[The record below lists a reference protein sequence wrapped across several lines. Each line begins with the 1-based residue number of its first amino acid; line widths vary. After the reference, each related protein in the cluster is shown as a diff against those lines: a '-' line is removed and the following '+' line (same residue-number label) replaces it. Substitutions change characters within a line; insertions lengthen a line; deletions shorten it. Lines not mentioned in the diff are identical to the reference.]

1 MAINR
6 TPDKYKGF
14 TFDGVDSK
22 DFGVY
27 ISDTGAFNAPERD
40 VEMIEIPGRNG
51 AYALDKGRFG
61 NIEVTYNAFVATDS
75 ESDYVSGI
83 NALRNALA
91 SRKGYKRL
99 EDEFNPNEYR
109 MAVYKSGLKVSS
121 ISDQS
126 GEFTITFDCKPQRYL
141 KSGETAVTV
150 ARNAT
155 ITNPTLFDASP
166 LLEVYG
172 YGDITLGNGGTV
184 SIANDVLVGDVIVNN
199 GGRYSFTTEPYTESF
214 MYKDGYLEN
223 GDIITLAPS
232 DMHLNIATQA
242 SIASITASKTSGY
255 DVGVNAVKVNSNNA
269 SVAVAWPE
277 ETFTAGTS
285 KDLSAVVHVDIP
297 TINTS
302 GAIIAIDLSA
312 TISYNAANRRITR
325 TIQTPSVTA
334 YGTLIKSMR
343 TSADLGSITAYSTA
357 PAYTEPLYFDLDI
370 GEAYAIE
377 DGVPVSINNAVSFG
391 TVLPVLKPGA
401 NRITRSTT
409 VTDLII
415 TPRWWEV

>member
-1 MAINR
+1 MAVKEANSN
-6 TPDKYKGF
+6 YKSF
-14 TFDGVDSK
+14 TFNGISAADY
-22 DFGVY
+22 GVY
-27 ISDTGAFNAPERD
+27 VTDVNVFNSAERA
-40 VEMIEIPGRNG
+40 VEYITIPGRNG
-51 AYALDKGRFG
+51 SFALDHGRFE
-61 NIEVTYNAFVATDS
+61 NITVVYDCALGQGTDVDFATAI
-75 ESDYVSGI
+75 SDF
-83 NALRNALA
+83 RNALA
-91 SRKGYKRL
+91 SAKGYQRL
-99 EDEFNPNEYR
+99 EDDMNPDEYR
-109 MAVYKSGLKVSS
+109 MAVFAKGLDAPTLNQQTATFKV
-121 ISDQS
+121 
-126 GEFTITFDCKPQRYL
+126 EFNCKPQRYL
-141 KSGETAVTV
+141 KSGETAVIV
-150 ARNAT
+150 ARDAT

-172 YGDITLGNGGTV
+172 YGDITLGNGGVV
-184 SIANDVLVGDVIVNN
+184 SIADDVLVGDVIVNN

-214 MYKDGYLEN
+214 MYRDGYLEN

-232 DMHLNIATQA
+232 DMHLSIATQPN
-242 SIASITASKTSGY
+242 IASITASKTSGY

-277 ETFTAGTS
+277 ETFTVGTS

-312 TISYNAANRRITR
+312 TISYNAANRTITR

-343 TSADLGSITAYSTA
+343 TSVDLGSITAYSTA

-401 NRITRSTT
+401 NTITRSETI
-409 VTDLII
+409 TDLKII
-415 TPRWWEV
+415 PRWWKV